1 MRPSF
6 PPTLTEDL
14 DLLKVTRLL
23 LYHLVERYCE
33 QLQVSVQEVQQ
44 IHDKLSTQMVQI

>member
-6 PPTLTEDL
+6 PRTLTEDL
-14 DLLKVTRLL
+14 DALKVTRLL
-23 LYHLVERYCE
+23 LNHLAERYCE

-44 IHDKLSTQMVQI
+44 IHDNLSTQMVQI